1 MSSAIKEITIERGK
15 DVRDFV
21 LFVFG
26 GGGPLF
32 GSTLAKQLKIPKV
45 IIPPEPGNFSTLGML
60 IAGAR
65 VDLART
71 LVIQSTPEAISIID
85 QSFLVLEK
93 QAKQT
98 LNSELKNA
106 TILFDRFLEIRYR
119 GQKHTVKIP
128 YTFNSKIKDVNSN
141 FENVYKSSVKY
152 M

>member
-1 MSSAIKEITIERGK
+1 MSGKLKLDVQASKFAVTEKVSKPLGLLNEESVDIAAQGILDLATSTMSSAIKEITIERGK

-45 IIPPEPGNFSTLGML
+45 ISPPEPGNFSTLGML

-71 LVIQSTPEAISIID
+71 LVIQSTLEAIRRASAI
-85 QSFLVLEK
+85 S
-93 QAKQT
+93 
-98 LNSELKNA
+98 
-106 TILFDRFLEIRYR
+106 
-119 GQKHTVKIP
+119 
-128 YTFNSKIKDVNSN
+128 
-141 FENVYKSSVKY
+141 KSSSAY
-152 M
+152 IS